1 MRIAIAGT
9 GKLAAGMFCALLE
22 SDHEIVAV
30 VQDGR
35 QAKGFKGLVAR
46 FFGRHFG
53 GKNNLNA
60 LAKGQGIPVFW
71 IDRMDEDELAPL
83 RDLDIDLLLVGGFAI
98 ILKKPLLDLPKLGC
112 VNMHSSLLPRHR
124 GPNPFCAA
132 ILAGDTESGVTFHIM
147 EPGIDTGAIVA
158 QYRFPIEERATMIEV
173 YYRACDLATDTVVE
187 VMDKIAAEGLVGV
200 PQDASQ
206 ANYEKKPTVEDSW
219 IDWQLPARQL
229 DAMVR
234 AMAPSPMPRFR
245 WRGRTITVARCEF
258 DGAPVDAPPGQVL
271 RHWPLV
277 RVATGEGT
285 LTLRVAFTR
294 RPIPWVWP
302 SPWSKAQVGEML
314 DEGP

>member
-1 MRIAIAGT
+1 MRIAVAGT
-9 GKLAAGMFCALLE
+9 GKLAAGMFRALLA

-30 VQDGR
+30 VQDAR
-35 QAKGFKGLVAR
+35 QARGFKGRLAR

-53 GKNNLNA
+53 GKNNLSA

-83 RDLDIDLLLVGGFAI
+83 RERDIDLLLVGGFAI
-98 ILKKPLLDLPKLGC
+98 ILKKPLLELPNIGC

-147 EPGIDTGAIVA
+147 EPGIDTGAIIA
-158 QYRFPIEERATMIEV
+158 QYRFPIDERDTMIEV
-173 YYRACDLATDTVVE
+173 YYRACELATETVVD

-200 PQDASQ
+200 PQDESQ

-219 IDWQLPARQL
+219 IDWRLPARQI

-234 AMAPSPMPRFR
+234 AMAPSPMPRFQ

-258 DGAPVDAPPGQVL
+258 DGTPVDAPPGKVL

-314 DEGP
+314 DKRP